1 MTHITYG
8 EAGRAEARSTR
19 SCRSANSAGASFTQI
34 PVMKLSNA
42 LSLLPDLKF
51 GISVAIIPTLKSILW
66 NPTLLFRPRALSRV
80 FMAHLWA
87 IFGVGVDGN
96 AKSVKEGL
104 ITPYAYGVV
113 LDIGAGLCYL
123 IDVNGR

>member
-1 MTHITYG
+1 MGKRAAPRLH
-8 EAGRAEARSTR
+8 AGVHT
-19 SCRSANSAGASFTQI
+19 SANAAGTFLSSRL

-87 IFGVGVDGN
+87 TFGAGVDGN

-113 LDIGAGLCYL
+113 LDIGAGLCYF